1 MAIPLRGWVRPPA
14 MKNGNR
20 LKVLLPLNHFT
31 RALDQLAECRTE
43 ESPDTDIGKVER
55 KVLSL
60 SPATYEDFSGHSSS
74 LIAIMFVFCTCG
86 YSLSGVNI
94 TIVMWQ
100 LANQWCIWNF
110 HFRNKVLVPIFKK
123 LCSFRSR
130 RYLLN

>member
-1 MAIPLRGWVRPPA
+1 

-55 KVLSL
+55 KVVSL
-60 SPATYEDFSGHSSS
+60 SPTDKDFSGHSSS

-86 YSLSGVNI
+86 YSVSGVYI

-100 LANQWCIWNF
+100 IANRWCIWNF
-110 HFRNKVLVPIFKK
+110 HFRKKASCQYLCTYFKK
-123 LCSFRSR
+123 LG
-130 RYLLN
+130 